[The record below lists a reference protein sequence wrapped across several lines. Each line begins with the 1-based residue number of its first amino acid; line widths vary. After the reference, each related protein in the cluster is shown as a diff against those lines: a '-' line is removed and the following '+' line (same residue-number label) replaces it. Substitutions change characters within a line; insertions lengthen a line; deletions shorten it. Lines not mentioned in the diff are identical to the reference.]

1 MTPKQENG
9 LKNFSEDETF
19 SEKWWERNV
28 GGVREKKIDNER
40 EQRIERVRVR
50 EMRRGERE
58 REIEIER

>member
-1 MTPKQENG
+1 MKTS
-9 LKNFSEDETF
+9 F
-19 SEKWWERNV
+19 EKWWERNV

-58 REIEIER
+58 RKGLEQSTRR